1 METVLELELLI
12 KQLQRRVAELKARLV
27 LSELPLGDNT

>member
-27 LSELPLGDNT
+27 LPELPLGDNT